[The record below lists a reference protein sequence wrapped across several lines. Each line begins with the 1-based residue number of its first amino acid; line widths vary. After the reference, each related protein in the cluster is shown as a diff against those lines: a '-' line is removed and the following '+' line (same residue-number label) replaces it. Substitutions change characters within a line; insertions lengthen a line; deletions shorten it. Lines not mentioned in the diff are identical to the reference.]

1 MASQILEGLT
11 AAQME
16 AVVCDRGPVLVVA
29 GAGSG
34 KTRVL
39 TRKMAYLIETGVS
52 PYAML
57 AITFTNK
64 AAEEMRERVRTLVGE
79 AGRSMWVSTFHSAA
93 LRILR
98 SHPEP
103 VGYRPS
109 FVVYDQ
115 SDARRLME
123 YVIRDM
129 GLDAKRFSA
138 RGVLSV
144 VSQAKSLSLSPKEY
158 EEKAVGLYEKTI
170 AEIYAAY
177 QDRLLSSNALDF
189 DDILIKTYQLLY
201 ENPEIASYYQR
212 KFDYVLVDEFQDTNE
227 VQSRLVEILAKPDDN
242 VFVVGDSDQS
252 IYAFRGAQV
261 SNILEFE
268 SRYPGAKVVVL
279 EENFRS
285 TQAILDVANASISR
299 NRSRYSKKLFS
310 SNEIGDKVKVIK
322 ASSDLE
328 EANFVASEV
337 LSKTSAGSASFR
349 DFAVF
354 YRANSQSR
362 TVEEVLMQR
371 GVPFQVLGGV
381 PFYERRE
388 IKDVIS
394 YLRLISNH
402 NDEVSLKRV
411 VNVPKRQIGDATLAK
426 IGELQRVLG
435 VSLYEA
441 LEAAEAA
448 GVSKRTCKQIDAFV
462 RVIRQGTDLIL
473 EEETPLG
480 ILDFVLE
487 ASSYHEMLKADSSHE
502 GVGRL
507 ENIEELRRVVDEYAS
522 LQSFLENAALHSA
535 VDELDDSSKVTI
547 MTLHGAKGLE
557 FDTVF
562 MLGLEDG
569 LFPHLRSLI
578 DSHGVE
584 EERRLFYVGVTRAR
598 RRLYLVHAQTRRSF
612 GETTYNPPSRFL
624 EEISEELYE
633 TVTLGDLGSF
643 GTALQ
648 GYSDSSSRRGYERG
662 DQFQGRTKG
671 FEASISQV
679 TPGELVFH
687 RKWGEGLV
695 LERIGTGEKAE
706 IVVNFEEVG
715 EKRLLALYAN
725 LKVIGKAR

>member
-1 MASQILEGLT
+1 M
-11 AAQME
+11 
-16 AVVCDRGPVLVVA
+16 VVA

-39 TRKMAYLIETGVS
+39 TRKMAYLIESGVS

-64 AAEEMRERVRTLVGE
+64 AAEEMRERVTSLVGDM
-79 AGRSMWVSTFHSAA
+79 GRSMWVSTFHSAA

-129 GLDAKRFSA
+129 GIDAKRFPS
-138 RGVLSV
+138 RGIQSV
-144 VSQAKSLSLSPKEY
+144 VSQAKSLSLSPPEY
-158 EEKAVGLYEKTI
+158 QKKAVGLYEKKI
-170 AEIYAAY
+170 SEIYAAY
-177 QDRLLSSNALDF
+177 QERLLSSNALDF
-189 DDILIKTYQLLY
+189 DDILIKTYQLLS

-212 KFDYVLVDEFQDTNE
+212 KFDVVLVDEFQDTNE
-227 VQSRLVEILAKPDDN
+227 VQNRLVDILAKPDDN

-268 SRYPGAKVVVL
+268 SRYLGAKVVIL

-285 TQAILDVANASISR
+285 TQAILDVANASISN
-299 NRSRYSKKLFS
+299 NRSHYSKRLFS
-310 SNEIGDKVKVIK
+310 SKELGDKVKVVK

-328 EANFVASEV
+328 EANFVASEI
-337 LSKTSAGSASFR
+337 LSLTSSGSASFR

-362 TVEEVLMQR
+362 AVEEALMQS

-388 IKDVIS
+388 IKDLVS
-394 YLRLISNH
+394 YLRLISNFD
-402 NDEVSLKRV
+402 DEVSLRRV
-411 VNVPKRQIGDATLAK
+411 VNVPKRQIGEATLSK
-426 IGELQRVLG
+426 ITYLQRTLRIT
-435 VSLYEA
+435 LFEA
-441 LEAAEAA
+441 LEKAETA
-448 GVSKRTCKQIDAFV
+448 GVPKRVSKQIEAFV
-462 RVIRQGTDLIL
+462 ELIREGRKRID
-473 EEETPLG
+473 EKESPLG

-487 ASSYHEMLKADSSHE
+487 SSGYSEMLHSDTSHE

-507 ENIEELRRVVDEYAS
+507 ENVEELRRVVDEYVS
-522 LQSFLENAALHSA
+522 LQDFLENAALRSV
-535 VDELDDSSKVTI
+535 VDDLEDSSKVTI
-547 MTLHGAKGLE
+547 MTLHSAKGLE

-562 MLGLEDG
+562 ILGLEDG
-569 LFPHLRSLI
+569 LFPHLRSLT
-578 DSHGVE
+578 DSYSVE
-584 EERRLFYVGVTRAR
+584 EERRLFYVGVTRSR
-598 RRLYLVHAQTRRSF
+598 RRLYLVHARTRRSF
-612 GETTYNPPSRFL
+612 GETMYNPPSRFL
-624 EEISEELYE
+624 EEIPKELYE
-633 TVTLGDLGSF
+633 TVDLDVTGSF
-643 GTALQ
+643 Q
-648 GYSDSSSRRGYERG
+648 SEFKNFNDSSYAVGYG
-662 DQFQGRTKG
+662 KGGHFQGRSKG
-671 FEASISQV
+671 FEDNISQAR
-679 TPGELVFH
+679 PGEIVFH
-687 RKWGEGLV
+687 QKWGEGLV
-695 LERIGTGEKAE
+695 LDRIGSGEKAE
-706 IVVNFEEVG
+706 VVVNFQEVG

-725 LKVIGKAR
+725 LKVIGKAL